1 MAKPKLALI
10 FNLSV
15 VAMEL
20 LGGKKLFK
28 YKNDP
33 SLFAENVYEKIK
45 YEDIIKNK
53 GTAIR
58 NQGYNTVG

>member
-45 YEDIIKNK
+45 YEDIIK
-53 GTAIR
+53 
-58 NQGYNTVG
+58 GYPQFLHSESL